1 MNIQIKKAS
10 IQYDRVKSLRESNGY
25 TIKGLADI
33 LGVKYQSIQ
42 NIEKPNGV
50 KQPSYISNLASTLNV
65 SVDYLLGK
73 EDEVTPKTF
82 TFKRLDFKFDL
93 EHKANCNN
101 AAYDV
106 GSDHQKTLT
115 VDYEW
120 IKNVLFREPNKSMK
134 ILTVQDTSMEPFFT
148 KNDILLVDTDDV
160 VASNDVYIYKDF
172 DTVHISRLQ
181 IKQGKV
187 FGLYDN
193 TAYETTE
200 LGDNHQIFGRV
211 IYLWRKNPMI

>member
-1 MNIQIKKAS
+1 MNTEIVKSCIQH
-10 IQYDRVKSLRESNGY
+10 DRVKSLRESKGY

-50 KQPSYISNLASTLNV
+50 KQPSYISDLASTLDV

-73 EDEVTPKTF
+73 EDVIAPC
-82 TFKRLDFKFDL
+82 TFKFERLEFKFESED
-93 EHKANCNN
+93 KANCN
-101 AAYDV
+101 AAYDIE
-106 GSDHQKTLT
+106 SDQQKSLT

-120 IKNVLFREPNKSMK
+120 IKNTLHRAPNNAMK
-134 ILTVQDTSMEPFFT
+134 IMTPQDTSMEPFFT
-148 KNDILLVDTDDV
+148 KNDILLVDTNDV
-160 VASNDVYIYKDF
+160 KASNDIYIYKDF

-200 LGDNHQIFGRV
+200 LSDNHQIFGRV